1 MTDWQDVVEQHG
13 PLVWRTGYRLLGNDA
28 DASDCFQKVF
38 LDAIQVARREPVRQ
52 WSALLRRLATA
63 RALDL
68 MRDRYRRRNR
78 SEPLTAVAEP
88 ISREPL
94 PDQQAEAAEL
104 TEQLRA
110 ALAEL
115 PEQQAQVFCHCRLD
129 GLSYEQTAEQ
139 LDLDANSVG
148 VLLHRARRRL
158 QQLLVRFVGE
168 GSS

>member
-1 MTDWQDVVEQHG
+1 MTDWQEVVEQHG
-13 PLVWRTGYRLLGNDA
+13 PLVWRTGYRLLGNHA

-38 LDAIQVARREPVRQ
+38 LDALQIARREPVRQ

-78 SEPLTAVAEP
+78 SEPLTTVAQA
-88 ISREPL
+88 IGREPL
-94 PDQQAEAAEL
+94 PEQQAEAAEL

-115 PEQQAQVFCHCRLD
+115 PEQQAQVFCHRCLD
-129 GLSYEQTAEQ
+129 GLSYGQIAEQ

-148 VLLHRARRRL
+148 VLLHRARQRL
-158 QQLLVRFVGE
+158 QKLLVRFIGE

>member
-1 MTDWQDVVEQHG
+1 MTDWQEVVEQHG

-78 SEPLTAVAEP
+78 SEPLTAVAEA

-104 TEQLRA
+104 TEQLRV

-115 PEQQAQVFCHCRLD
+115 PDQQAHVFCHRWLD
-129 GLSYEQTAEQ
+129 GLSYEQIAEQ
-139 LDLDANSVG
+139 LDLKIGTVKSRIFFTRKK
-148 VLLHRARRRL
+148 LMES
-158 QQLLVRFVGE
+158 LVDY
-168 GSS
+168 S

>member
-1 MTDWQDVVEQHG
+1 MTDWQEVVEQHG

-38 LDAIQVARREPVRQ
+38 LDALQITRREPVRR
-52 WSALLRRLATA
+52 WPALLRRLATV

-68 MRDRYRRRNR
+68 MRDRYRRRDR
-78 SEPLTAVAEP
+78 CEPLSEAAEATG
-88 ISREPL
+88 REPL
-94 PDQQAEAAEL
+94 PEQHAQAAEL

-115 PEQQAQVFCHCRLD
+115 PAQQAQVFCHRWLD
-129 GLSYEQTAEQ
+129 GLSYEQIAEQ
-139 LDLDANSVG
+139 LDLDTNSVG

-158 QQLLVRFVGE
+158 QQLLVRFIGE

>member
-1 MTDWQDVVEQHG
+1 MTDWQEVVEQHG
-13 PLVWRTGYRLLGNDA
+13 PLVWRTGYRLLGNHA

-38 LDAIQVARREPVRQ
+38 LDALQIARREPVRR

-78 SEPLTAVAEP
+78 SEPLTAVAQA
-88 ISREPL
+88 ISQEPL
-94 PDQQAEAAEL
+94 PEQQAEATEL

-115 PEQQAQVFCHCRLD
+115 PEQQAQVFCHRWLD
-129 GLSYEQTAEQ
+129 GLSYEQIAEQ

-158 QQLLVRFVGE
+158 QQLLVRFIGE

>member
-1 MTDWQDVVEQHG
+1 MTDWQEVVEQHG

-78 SEPLTAVAEP
+78 SESLTTAAEA

-104 TEQLRA
+104 TEQLRV

-115 PEQQAQVFCHCRLD
+115 PEQQAQVFCHR
-129 GLSYEQTAEQ
+129 
-139 LDLDANSVG
+139 
-148 VLLHRARRRL
+148 
-158 QQLLVRFVGE
+158 
-168 GSS
+168 